1 MPSRIGIISNS
12 VAAERIC
19 CSICNQ
25 FSRFA
30 WSLSF
35 TSFDSSF
42 RIATRLNER
51 VENALVNLRPPWYPL
66 PGNARLLEWKEACD
80 ICVKKLF
87 ESSVVYMIVIK
98 QRTKHIQRIT
108 YCSIFPT
115 FHIRG
120 WNDEHRKTSLLRSCW
135 IRTTVT
141 HRWYDG
147 VSSYVFLLVQHSRL
161 SQQTTFVLETL
172 TVFSSISL
180 IIINFLCSEFLLLSH
195 FPKDNVDPDKSQ
207 NLNLA
212 CCQRY
217 HLLQNWSSEK
227 FTTCYV
233 FSHPIFSNYFILDR
247 GYQYFHPIKV
257 PICGTSLLGY
267 HHASLGWI
275 FNFFFP
281 EKNTPWG
288 ILKKNWR

>member
-1 MPSRIGIISNS
+1 
-12 VAAERIC
+12 
-19 CSICNQ
+19 
-25 FSRFA
+25 
-30 WSLSF
+30 
-35 TSFDSSF
+35 
-42 RIATRLNER
+42 
-51 VENALVNLRPPWYPL
+51 
-66 PGNARLLEWKEACD
+66 
-80 ICVKKLF
+80 
-87 ESSVVYMIVIK
+87 MIVIK

-141 HRWYDG
+141 HRWYDD

-180 IIINFLCSEFLLLSH
+180 IIINSLCSEFLLLSH

-212 CCQRY
+212 WCQRY

-233 FSHPIFSNYFILDR
+233 FSHPIFSNCFILDR

-275 FNFFFP
+275 FF
-281 EKNTPWG
+281 
-288 ILKKNWR
+288 LKKIPHEGYLKKKDDRPSLSIRIVGCFLSPIGNKNWHWPCLCFFSGHSVVNKTK